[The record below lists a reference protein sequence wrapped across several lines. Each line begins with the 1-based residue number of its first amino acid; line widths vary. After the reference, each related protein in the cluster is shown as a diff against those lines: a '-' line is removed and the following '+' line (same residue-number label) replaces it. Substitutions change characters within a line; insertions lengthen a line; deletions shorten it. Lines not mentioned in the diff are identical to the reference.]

1 MHGEQERGCFAC
13 RDGLA
18 LTEGD
23 TDGRQQARLLADPEM
38 LKDEAGNVLVA

>member
-1 MHGEQERGCFAC
+1 MHGEQERGCFAR

-23 TDGRQQARLLADPEM
+23 TDGRARLLADPEM